1 MDFEDAKMA
10 EEAVKGEVHRDFTG
24 QTLRVE
30 IATGKSSARR
40 DGRDSKYGPP
50 KRTDYRVEVTHIPYH
65 CSWQV

>member
-10 EEAVKGEVHRDFTG
+10 EEAVKGEVHRDFNG

-40 DGRDSKYGPP
+40 DGRLSCGGNSYPLSLQLAGITLGDGIKY
-50 KRTDYRVEVTHIPYH
+50 RT
-65 CSWQV
+65 